1 MAAFRPADFLSKK
14 GTTMEALVLEEARRI
29 SLRPFSLPQVV
40 GPRDVR
46 IRIHTVGICGS
57 DIHYYQHGR
66 IGPFVV
72 NEPMVL
78 GHEAS
83 GTVVE
88 VGEEVKHLKAGDRV
102 CMEPGVPDMESRAS
116 REGLYNL
123 DPKVRFWATPPV
135 HGCLAP
141 YVVHPAAFTF
151 KLPDNVSFAEGA
163 IVEPLSIGLQAAKKA
178 AIKPGDVAVVLGA
191 GTIGMMCA
199 LAALAGGCSRA
210 IVCDLVQEKLDL
222 IGAVQGVTPVN
233 IRDKAV
239 KDVIAELT
247 DGWGADIVFEASGN
261 EKAFDGIVDLLCPG
275 GCLVLV
281 GMPQRAIPLD
291 VVAVQIKEARIESV
305 FRYANI
311 FPRAIQLIASGKLD
325 VKPFISR
332 TFPFADGIKAFEE
345 AASGVPTDVKVQI
358 VLEE

>member
-1 MAAFRPADFLSKK
+1 
-14 GTTMEALVLEEARRI
+14 MEALVLEEAKRI

-40 GPRDVR
+40 GARDVR
-46 IRIHTVGICGS
+46 IKIHTVGICGS

-102 CMEPGVPDMESRAS
+102 CMEPGVPDMDSRAS

-141 YVVHPAAFTF
+141 YVVHPAAFTY

-210 IVCDLVQEKLDL
+210 IVCDLVEEKLEL
-222 IGAVQGVTPVN
+222 IGGVQGVTAVN
-233 IRDKAV
+233 IREKRAL
-239 KDVIAELT
+239 DVVRDLT

-261 EKAFDGIVDLLCPG
+261 EKAFEGIVDLLCPG

-281 GMPQRAIPLD
+281 GMPQRAVPLD

-332 TFPFADGIKAFEE
+332 TFPFAEGIKAFEE

>member
-1 MAAFRPADFLSKK
+1 
-14 GTTMEALVLEEARRI
+14 MEALVLESAQRI
-29 SLRPFSLPQVV
+29 SLRPFSLPQAV

-46 IRIHTVGICGS
+46 IRINTVGICGS

-72 NEPMVL
+72 TEPMVL
-78 GHEAS
+78 GHEAA
-83 GTVVE
+83 GTVVQVGDE
-88 VGEEVKHLKAGDRV
+88 VTNLKAGDRV
-102 CMEPGVPDMESRAS
+102 CMEPGVPDTESRAS
-116 REGLYNL
+116 REGMYNL

-141 YVVHPAAFTF
+141 FVVHPAAFTY

-199 LAALAGGCSRA
+199 LGALAGGCSRA
-210 IVCDLVQEKLDL
+210 IVCDLVPEKLEL
-222 IGAVQGVTPVN
+222 IGNTPGVTTVD
-233 IRDKAV
+233 IRNTSV
-239 KDVIAELT
+239 KDVVNRLT
-247 DGWGADIVFEASGN
+247 DGWGANVVLEASGSA
-261 EKAFDGIVDLLCPG
+261 KAFEGIIDLLCPG

-281 GMPQRAIPLD
+281 GMPQNPVPLD
-291 VVAVQIKEARIESV
+291 VVALQIKEARVESV

-311 FPRAIQLIASGKLD
+311 FPRAIQLIASGRID

-332 TFPFADGIKAFEE
+332 TFPFAEGIKAFEE
-345 AASGVPTDVKVQI
+345 AASGKPTDVKVQI
-358 VLEE
+358 VME

>member
-1 MAAFRPADFLSKK
+1 
-14 GTTMEALVLEEARRI
+14 MEALVLEEARRI

-46 IRIHTVGICGS
+46 IKIHTVGICGS

-83 GTVVE
+83 GTIVE
-88 VGEEVKHLKAGDRV
+88 VGEEVTHLKAGDRV

-141 YVVHPAAFTF
+141 YVVHSAAFTY

-210 IVCDLVQEKLDL
+210 IVCDLVQKKLDL
-222 IGAVQGVTPVN
+222 IGGVQGVTPVN
-233 IRDKAV
+233 IRERRALDVV
-239 KDVIAELT
+239 KELT

-281 GMPQRAIPLD
+281 GMPQHAIPLD

-332 TFPFADGIKAFEE
+332 TFPFAEGIKAFEE